1 MTTAPLG
8 VSRPHANLGKQI
20 SIDRGKRSADER
32 TTGQLGVVP
41 TDRAEVT
48 PTEGVRMRRAPLVIT
63 AAAASVLL
71 LAACG
76 DDETPSSTSSSPTA
90 EATAQA
96 DNTSTSLE
104 TITEI
109 VAGNPEFSTLLAAV
123 QAAGLTETLSGQGPF
138 TVFAPTD
145 AAFAELPA
153 GTLDTLLQPANQDQL
168 AALLTYHVVP
178 AEVMAANVQAG
189 QVTTVNTAPFTVALD
204 GGNVAISDGQGNQ
217 ANVIKTDI
225 DASNGV
231 IHAIDAVLL
240 PAQS

>member
-1 MTTAPLG
+1 
-8 VSRPHANLGKQI
+8 
-20 SIDRGKRSADER
+20 
-32 TTGQLGVVP
+32 
-41 TDRAEVT
+41 
-48 PTEGVRMRRAPLVIT
+48 MRRAPLVIT
-63 AAAASVLL
+63 AATASVLL

-76 DDETPSSTSSSPTA
+76 DDETASSTSSSPTA

-96 DNTSTSLE
+96 DATTTASPE

-123 QAAGLTETLSGQGPF
+123 QASGLTETLSGQGPF

>member
-1 MTTAPLG
+1 
-8 VSRPHANLGKQI
+8 
-20 SIDRGKRSADER
+20 
-32 TTGQLGVVP
+32 
-41 TDRAEVT
+41 
-48 PTEGVRMRRAPLVIT
+48 MRRAPLVIT

-71 LAACG
+71 LGACG
-76 DDETPSSTSSSPTA
+76 DDETASSTSSSPTA
-90 EATAQA
+90 EATTQA
-96 DNTSTSLE
+96 DTSASPE

-109 VAGNPEFSTLLAAV
+109 VAGNAEFSTLLAAV
-123 QAAGLTETLSGQGPF
+123 QAAGLSETLSGQGPF

-178 AEVMAANVQAG
+178 AEVLAANVQAG

>member
-1 MTTAPLG
+1 
-8 VSRPHANLGKQI
+8 
-20 SIDRGKRSADER
+20 
-32 TTGQLGVVP
+32 
-41 TDRAEVT
+41 
-48 PTEGVRMRRAPLVIT
+48 MRRTPFLIT

-71 LAACG
+71 LTACG
-76 DDETPSSTSSSPTA
+76 GNDETTSSAASSPSA
-90 EATAQA
+90 EATSQA
-96 DNTSTSLE
+96 DDTSASSQ

-123 QAAGLTETLSGQGPF
+123 QAGGLAETLSGQGPF

-145 AAFAELPA
+145 EAFAQLPA
-153 GTLDTLLQPANQDQL
+153 GTLDGLLQPTSKDQL
-168 AALLTYHVVP
+168 SAILTYHVVP
-178 AEVMAANVQAG
+178 AEVAAANVQAG
-189 QVTTVNTAPFTVALD
+189 EVATVNGAPFSVGVD
-204 GGNVAISDGQGNQ
+204 GGKVTISDGQGNQ

>member
-1 MTTAPLG
+1 
-8 VSRPHANLGKQI
+8 
-20 SIDRGKRSADER
+20 
-32 TTGQLGVVP
+32 
-41 TDRAEVT
+41 
-48 PTEGVRMRRAPLVIT
+48 MRRAPLVIT

-76 DDETPSSTSSSPTA
+76 DDETASSTSSSPTA

-96 DNTSTSLE
+96 DATTTASPE

-123 QAAGLTETLSGQGPF
+123 QASGLTETLSGQGPF

-204 GGNVAISDGQGNQ
+204 GGNVAITDGQGNQ